1 MSVILS
7 YISNFFSEIEAS
19 IIYLNLLEDRRGQCS
34 LKGLEGTSGDHEV
47 QLPAEAGTLK
57 QVHR

>member
-47 QLPAEAGTLK
+47 QLPAEAGTL
-57 QVHR
+57 Q